1 MQFKVPQNVQRE
13 DKIVGPL
20 TLKQLIICGIGFAV
34 DYAIYNSLSKQY
46 IWVTWVLPVGIV
58 AIVTIAFA
66 FARPLDLSFSKFIL
80 RWIEFTILP
89 RKRFW
94 ILSAAESYPPSTG
107 TVTPVKTATEKKAEA
122 KALSALDKHKKLEEI
137 TKILNTQQKP
147 KDLPPSDK
155 IR

>member
-13 DKIVGPL
+13 DRIVGPL

-34 DYAIYNSLSKQY
+34 DYAIYTSLSKYY
-46 IWVTWVLPVGIV
+46 IWVTWILPVGIV
-58 AIVTIAFA
+58 AIITMAFA
-66 FARPLDLSFSKFIL
+66 FAKPLDLSFTKFIM

-94 ILSAAESYPPSTG
+94 ILNAAEAYPVSTG
-107 TVTPVKTATEKKAEA
+107 TTTVKKTITETKAEA
-122 KALSALDKHKKLEEI
+122 KALNVLDKRKKLEEI

-147 KDLPPSDK
+147 QNLPQSDK